1 MARKKTASKEDVNKS
16 AEIRNYLAGNPDAKP
31 SQVVAAL
38 KTHGINVTPAYVSS
52 IKSVDKSD
60 GKTPR
65 KKRAGQKRAGHKR
78 GAKDTSPVQDVMRAG
93 ELLFQAVDL
102 VMKAGYKEAKTL
114 VDVAGRM
121 VNRIAEKKKE

>member
-1 MARKKTASKEDVNKS
+1 MARKKTARKEDVNKS
-16 AEIRNYLAGNPDAKP
+16 EEIRNYLAGNPDAKP
-31 SQVVAAL
+31 AQVVAAL
-38 KTHGINVTPAYVSS
+38 KTQGINVTPAYVSS
-52 IKSVDKSD
+52 IKSADKSN

-65 KKRAGQKRAGHKR
+65 KKRAGQKR
-78 GAKDTSPVQDVMRAG
+78 GAKDTTSPVQDVMRAG

-121 VNRIAEKKKE
+121 VNRITEKKKE